1 VRERAAE
8 GRAVLLAS
16 HLLLDVEQ
24 VCHRVLVIK
33 KGRLIASGP
42 IADIVRAG
50 NAYAVD
56 VDDQAGASAA
66 LRRLTGVSDVLVRD
80 GGVDVLAGPGM
91 GAAINR
97 ALAEAGIYASAIV
110 PKRGTLEDVF
120 LELTEGTDAPLP
132 S

>member
-1 VRERAAE
+1 
-8 GRAVLLAS
+8 
-16 HLLLDVEQ
+16 
-24 VCHRVLVIK
+24 
-33 KGRLIASGP
+33 
-42 IADIVRAG
+42 
-50 NAYAVD
+50 VD

-66 LRRLTGVSDVLVRD
+66 LRRLTGVSDVLVRE
-80 GGVDVLAGPGM
+80 GGIDVMAGSGM